1 MTPQS
6 ATGALEI
13 LVTAASLTTSYE
25 EGLAAVT
32 SGVIWLAV
40 AGLLLS
46 AVRKTPPKQ
55 RKRSLFTA
63 FWVPDY
69 SGCFCWARHLL
80 VETRQHVVRQIG
92 DGSEYPCR
100 LSQHFF
106 QAKS

>member
-63 FWVPDY
+63 
-69 SGCFCWARHLL
+69 L
-80 VETRQHVVRQIG
+80 QHVVRQIG